1 MPNDLANVLEA
12 IQAGVLVLDDRGA
25 VAHLNTA
32 ASRML
37 ARPETSVAGQTLEH
51 TLGPGHPVCA
61 LIADALRSKSSVQAS
76 DVTIERRRHPNLL
89 LDAAVSPLYDD
100 RGDSSGAVLVLRDR
114 GFQKRLQELENE
126 RERYDSFGRI
136 AAGLAHEVK
145 NPLGGI
151 RGAAEL
157 LGHRAGDDK
166 TRQTSDLIVRE
177 VDRIASL
184 VDDFMVF
191 ARGEDLQLRPTNIH
205 EVLDGVLAVV
215 SQDPISTR
223 TAITREFDP
232 SLPEILADGNRLTQV
247 FLNLVLNACQA
258 MEKEGGQLVL
268 STRMTLDHR
277 ITTPHGRRVAT
288 LAVGL
293 NDTGPGMTEDV
304 LREATTPF
312 YTTRVGGTG
321 LGLAVAEYWVSQH
334 GGALRL
340 ESEVGQGTRALV
352 TLPLHRP
359 DDAAPSGGDKR

>member
-1 MPNDLANVLEA
+1 MPTDLTNVLEA
-12 IQAGVLVLDDRGA
+12 IQAGVVVLDSTGA
-25 VAHLNTA
+25 VANLNTA

-37 ARPETSVAGQTLEH
+37 ELPDTSAAGQSLDAVLGAGHSVA
-51 TLGPGHPVCA
+51 A
-61 LIADALRSKSSVQAS
+61 LVNDVLRSTNSAHQS
-76 DVTIERRRHPNLL
+76 DVTIERRRNPDLL
-89 LDAAVSPLYDD
+89 LDAAVSPLYS
-100 RGDSSGAVLVLRDR
+100 REGEPSGAVLVLRDR
-114 GFQKRLQELENE
+114 SYQKRLQQLETE

-157 LGHRAGDDK
+157 LGHRATDQK
-166 TRQTSDLIVRE
+166 TRETSALIVRE

-191 ARGEDLQLRPTNIH
+191 TRGDDLDLQPINIH

-215 SQDPISTR
+215 SQDPVAAR
-223 TAITREFDP
+223 TEMKRQFDP

-258 MEKEGGQLVL
+258 MEKEGGRLVL
-268 STRMTLDHR
+268 FTRMTLDHR
-277 ITTPHGRRVAT
+277 ITTSNGHRVPT
-288 LAVGL
+288 LAIWL
-293 NDTGPGMTEDV
+293 DDTGPGMTEDV

-340 ESEVGQGTRALV
+340 ESQVGQGTRVLV
-352 TLPLHRP
+352 TLPLRRADQETEP
-359 DDAAPSGGDKR
+359 QGDEA

>member
-12 IQAGVLVLDDRGA
+12 IQAGVLVLDDLGA

-37 ARPETSVAGQTLEH
+37 DRPDTGITGQTLENV
-51 TLGPGHPVCA
+51 LGSGHPVSA
-61 LIADALRSKSSVQAS
+61 LIADALRTTSSAQAS

-89 LDAAVSPLYDD
+89 LDAAISPLYDE
-100 RGDSSGAVLVLRDR
+100 RGLASGAVLVLRDR
-114 GFQKRLQELENE
+114 AFQKRLQELENE

-166 TRQTSDLIVRE
+166 TRKTSALIVRE

-184 VDDFMVF
+184 VDDFMGF
-191 ARGEDLQLRPTNIH
+191 ARGEDLQLGPTNIH

-215 SQDPISTR
+215 SQDPVSTR
-223 TAITREFDP
+223 TVITREFDP
-232 SLPEILADGNRLTQV
+232 SLPDILADGNRLTQV
-247 FLNLVLNACQA
+247 FLNLILNACQA
-258 MEKEGGQLVL
+258 MEKEGGKLAIT
-268 STRMTLDHR
+268 TRMTLDHR
-277 ITTPHGRRVAT
+277 ITTPHGRRVPT

-293 NDTGPGMTEDV
+293 DDTGPGMTEDV

-352 TLPLHRP
+352 TLPLRRP
-359 DDAAPSGGDKR
+359 DEAAPSEGDER